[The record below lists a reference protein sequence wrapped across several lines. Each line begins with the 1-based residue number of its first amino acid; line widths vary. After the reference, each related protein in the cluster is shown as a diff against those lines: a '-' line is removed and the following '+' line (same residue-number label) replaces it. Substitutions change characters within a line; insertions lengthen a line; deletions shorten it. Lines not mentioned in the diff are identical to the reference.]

1 MPNIKVSG
9 AGFRK
14 FGEKIEPTG
23 TDNCIELEIKS
34 GRWTQI
40 DHKSI
45 QERPA

>member
-9 AGFRK
+9 ADFRK

-34 GRWTQI
+34 
-40 DHKSI
+40 
-45 QERPA
+45 